1 MLDLGQAFPTKSSFA
16 IGASYMSATI
26 LLENSNLTSRTWFNS
41 VTLSRNIGMRVTF
54 LWMFSPIFTAFWTEF
69 CLAFGTSG
77 SGSWWFA
84 LHLANCFTVW
94 RRTPFEIPAQKYG
107 FVLHQVKE
115 LLEHFFVDKLFHFF
129 GIDFTILTIGFW
141 AFDLGFSTADFIP
154 HILSQTL
161 QKPIEFFK
169 SLKWEIINQ
178 TYLCTKH
185 TGTFGQFEVLSGS
198 FQANIALK
206 IWWIFRNCPFA
217 IHTTHFWISNGL
229 VVLASFLFWYQTELL
244 FNYSRFLKNIFSF
257 GFFEENWGCFHFFI
271 LTRFY
276 YKGSFFAEL

>member
-16 IGASYMSATI
+16 IAASYMRAAT

-41 VTLSRNIGMRVTF
+41 VILSSRFTL
-54 LWMFSPIFTAFWTEF
+54 LWMFSPMFTAFWTEF
-69 CLAFGTSG
+69 CLAFGTNG
-77 SGSWWFA
+77 FGSWWFG
-84 LHLANCFTVW
+84 LHLANCVTVW
-94 RRTPFEIPAQKYG
+94 RRTPFEILAQKYG
-107 FVLHQVKE
+107 FILHQIKK

-141 AFDLGFSTADFIP
+141 AFDLGFSTAYFIP
-154 HILSQTL
+154 HVMSQTL
-161 QKPIEFFK
+161 QKSINFLV
-169 SLKWEIINQ
+169 SKWEIIKQ

-185 TGTFGQFEVLSGS
+185 TGTLGQLEVLSGS

-217 IHTTHFWISNGL
+217 TYTTHFWISNGL

-244 FNYSRFLKNIFSF
+244 FNYSQFLKNIFSF
-257 GFFEENWGCFHFFI
+257 GFFWKKLRLLSTFLF
-271 LTRFY
+271 
-276 YKGSFFAEL
+276 